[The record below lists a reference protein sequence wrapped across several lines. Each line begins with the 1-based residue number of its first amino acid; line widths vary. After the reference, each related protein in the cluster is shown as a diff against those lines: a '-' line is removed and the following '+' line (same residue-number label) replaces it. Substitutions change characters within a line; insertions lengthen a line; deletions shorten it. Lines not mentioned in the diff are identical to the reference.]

1 MKRILLIDGHNLL
14 FRMFYGIPSSI
25 KDENKKEIKGVIGFI
40 GSLKKLTKE
49 LYPYSIFVIF
59 DSETSKSTNLNYG
72 ANYKGNRKEYTN
84 IPEEENPFSQL
95 PYIMQA
101 LAYLEIPFHEVQNN
115 EADDCIAS
123 IINNAK
129 QKDIE
134 FIIVSTDTDFFQLIN
149 KKTFLYIPRGKN
161 SILYDTKTFKDKFN
175 IMPSEYIFY
184 KSLIGDKT
192 DNISGIKG
200 IGKITAIKI
209 INSLKE
215 EKSLDIKIKSIL
227 EAHKEK
233 ITRNICLIT
242 LNTQINTKNITF
254 SKLNPKIL
262 NEKTYEILNNSKK
275 GNINI

>member
-1 MKRILLIDGHNLL
+1 MR
-14 FRMFYGIPSSI
+14 
-25 KDENKKEIKGVIGFI
+25 
-40 GSLKKLTKE
+40 
-49 LYPYSIFVIF
+49 
-59 DSETSKSTNLNYG
+59 
-72 ANYKGNRKEYTN
+72 
-84 IPEEENPFSQL
+84 
-95 PYIMQA
+95 A

-115 EADDCIAS
+115 EADNYIAS
-123 IINNAK
+123 IINNVK

-149 KKTFLYIPRGKN
+149 KRTFLYIPRGKN